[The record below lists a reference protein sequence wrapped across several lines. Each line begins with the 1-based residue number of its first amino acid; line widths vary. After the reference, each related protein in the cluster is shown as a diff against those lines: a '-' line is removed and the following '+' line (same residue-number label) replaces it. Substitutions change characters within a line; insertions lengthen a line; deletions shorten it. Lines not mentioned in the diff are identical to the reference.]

1 MDEAR
6 YWGALAGK
14 FKRTTL
20 TEAVLAELLG
30 LDEDDS
36 AAVLGELQDARI
48 KTVGTLLTAAEFI
61 NPDNTLKPGAY
72 LPATLHASFLAAIAA
87 LRDKVRD
94 GSSAFVLQ
102 CKTLKR

>member
-6 YWGALAGK
+6 NWGALAGK

-36 AAVLGELQDARI
+36 AAVLGELQEARI
-48 KTVGTLLTAAEFI
+48 KTVGTLLLAAEDA
-61 NPDNTLKPGAY
+61 NSDGSLKPNAL
-72 LPATLHASFLAAIAA
+72 LPRSIEKIVIKAIAA